1 MQWYRKDVEDLSAD
15 DCWELLRADGVGR
28 LAVVV
33 DGEPDVFPV
42 NYVVDRATIVFRSGP
57 GTKVSAAVSGSPVA
71 LEIDG
76 RDTEAAKAWSV
87 VVKGRAESLRPGHE
101 LLEALQLPLFPWQ
114 EGVKDQF
121 VRIVPATV
129 TGRRFTMAPRE
140 AWNSPLSPELRTP
153 TGSIRRVEEHTDG
166 P

>member
-42 NYVVDRATIVFRSGP
+42 NYVVDRATIVF
-57 GTKVSAAVSGSPVA
+57 
-71 LEIDG
+71 
-76 RDTEAAKAWSV
+76 
-87 VVKGRAESLRPGHE
+87 RPGHE

-153 TGSIRRVEEHTDG
+153 TGSIRWVEQDSDQD
-166 P
+166 